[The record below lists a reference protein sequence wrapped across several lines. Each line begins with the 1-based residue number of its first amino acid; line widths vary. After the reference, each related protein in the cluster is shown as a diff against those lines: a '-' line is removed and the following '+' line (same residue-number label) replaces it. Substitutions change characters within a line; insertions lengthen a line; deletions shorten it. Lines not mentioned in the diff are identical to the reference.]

1 MDEIESFAVA
11 GLAAPH
17 PLAAA
22 AGREILIEGGNL
34 IEAAIAAAAV
44 SAVVVPDRNGL
55 GGDAVWLIREPGPR
69 GRTRVLDG
77 RGLVGAAARLSYYR
91 QRNLES
97 VPLHGADSVL
107 VAPGAVA
114 AWIEARALSAAM
126 GGRLP
131 LERLL
136 TPAIKAARDGWSIT
150 ARDIGALAAAAPTL
164 SAAPGFVATFLV
176 EGELPKPDT
185 LRRNPALGAT
195 LDYLATKSLEDLYR
209 GDVGREFAA
218 DLAALPTPL
227 ARDDLRGTEARWRE
241 PHLLDLGRHSLSVP
255 PTRSGLWAAV
265 TLGLY
270 AGLGDAGL
278 AAAAQDGFERWHGL
292 VASLRAADE
301 MLDAAESAGAEVAD
315 VLDVAKLGSASL
327 ALDRERAARAAPEAG
342 PLLDEAAVWI
352 GVVDRD
358 GGAVSLVQTLGGA
371 FGSGAVSRRT
381 GILLGNR
388 GAALAVDPDLG
399 PVLRPGRR
407 PPLRALPAI
416 FAAPKEK
423 RVAAFGAEGRQA
435 VALVSDLVSRLIR
448 GASLGDLGE
457 APRIGLGATP
467 DGRDVAVLVE
477 EERQPGAASRL
488 RSAGHVLVPVDGLAL
503 RRAGLVL
510 RDEAGRLAATSDEG
524 AVAGL

>member
-1 MDEIESFAVA
+1 MDETESFAVA

-44 SAVVVPDRNGL
+44 SAVVAPDRNGL
-55 GGDAVWLIREPGPR
+55 GGDALWLIREPGPR

-77 RGLVGAAARLSYYR
+77 RGVVGAAARLSYYR
-91 QRNLES
+91 QRDFES
-97 VPLHGADSVL
+97 VPLHGADAVL
-107 VAPGAVA
+107 VAPAAVA
-114 AWIEARALSAAM
+114 AWVEALALSATM

-131 LERLL
+131 LARLL
-136 TPAIKAARDGWSIT
+136 AAAIKAARDGWSVT
-150 ARDIGALAAAAPTL
+150 ARDIAALAAAAPTL
-164 SAAPGFVATFLV
+164 SAAQGFGATFLV
-176 EGELPKPDT
+176 EGEIPKPDT

-195 LDYLATKSLEDLYR
+195 LDYLATKSLDDFYR
-209 GDVGREFAA
+209 GDVGRELAA
-218 DLAALPTPL
+218 DLEALPTPL
-227 ARDDLRGTEARWRE
+227 SRDDLRGTEARWRE
-241 PHLLDLGRHSLSVP
+241 PHLLDLGRHSLAVP

-270 AGLGDAGL
+270 AGLGEFGL
-278 AAAAQDGFERWHGL
+278 AAASQDGFERWHGL
-292 VASLRAADE
+292 IASLRAADT
-301 MLDAAESAGAEVAD
+301 MLDEADAAGAEVD
-315 VLDVAKLGSASL
+315 ELLDVARLVSASRR
-327 ALDRERAARAAPEAG
+327 LDRERATRAEPEEK
-342 PLLDEAAVWI
+342 PLLDEAAAWI
-352 GVVDRD
+352 GVADHD
-358 GGAVSLVQTLGGA
+358 GAAVSLVQTLGSA
-371 FGSGAVSRRT
+371 FGSGVVSRRT

-388 GAALAVDPDLG
+388 GATLAVDPDLG

-407 PPLRALPAI
+407 PPLRSLPAI

-435 VALVSDLVSRLIR
+435 VPLVSDLASRLIR
-448 GASLGDLGE
+448 GASLADIGE

-467 DGRDVAVLVE
+467 EGRDVAVLVE
-477 EERQPGAASRL
+477 DERQPGAASRL
-488 RSAGHVLVPVDGLAL
+488 RSAGHVLVPGDGTVL

-510 RDEAGRLAATSDEG
+510 RDEAGRLAAASDEG